1 MSINLQTIQFQNL
14 RTDLPEFRAGDTVRV
29 NYKIVE
35 GDKERIQPFQGVVIQ
50 VRGAGISGM
59 FTVRK
64 LSGNVAVERIFPL
77 HSPRIASLEV
87 VRQGAVRR
95 ARIFYLRELTGKAT
109 RIKERSSKEPR
120 SKAKA
125 KGPAKTKAKAKN

>member
-14 RTDLPEFRAGDTVRV
+14 RTDLPNFRAGDTVRV

-50 VRGAGISGM
+50 VRGEGISTM

-64 LSGNVAVERIFPL
+64 LSGTVAVERIFPM

-87 VRQGAVRR
+87 LREGLVRR
-95 ARIFYLRELTGKAT
+95 ARIFYMRELTGKAS
-109 RIKERSSKEPR
+109 RIKDRSSKDNR
-120 SKAKA
+120 KSVKKA
-125 KGPAKTKAKAKN
+125 

>member
-1 MSINLQTIQFQNL
+1 MSTTLQAIQFQNL
-14 RTDLPEFRAGDTVRV
+14 RTDLPEFRAGDTIKV

-50 VRGAGISGM
+50 VRGAGISTM

-64 LSGNVAVERIFPL
+64 MSGQVAVERVFPM
-77 HSPRIASLEV
+77 HSPRINSIEV

-95 ARIFYLRELTGKAT
+95 ARIFYMRDLTGKAT
-109 RIKERSSKEPR
+109 RIKDRNTR
-120 SKAKA
+120 DIRNKA
-125 KGPAKTKAKAKN
+125 

>member
-1 MSINLQTIQFQNL
+1 MSINLQTLQFQNL
-14 RTDLPEFRAGDTVRV
+14 RTDLPKFRAGDTVRV

-50 VRGAGISGM
+50 VRGAGISSM

-64 LSGNVAVERIFPL
+64 LSGTVAVERIFPL

-87 VRQGAVRR
+87 VRQGLVRR
-95 ARIFYLRELTGKAT
+95 ARIFYMRELTGKAS
-109 RIKERSSKEPR
+109 RIKERAHHDPKG
-120 SKAKA
+120 AKA
-125 KGPAKTKAKAKN
+125 KKA

>member
-1 MSINLQTIQFQNL
+1 MSITLQAIQFQNL
-14 RTDLPEFRAGDTVRV
+14 RSDLPKFRAGDTVKV
-29 NYKIVE
+29 HYKIVE

-50 VRGAGISGM
+50 VRGAGISTM

-87 VRQGAVRR
+87 VREGLVRR
-95 ARIFYLRELTGKAT
+95 ARIFYMRELTGKAT
-109 RIKERSSKEPR
+109 RIKDRTSKEDKAK
-120 SKAKA
+120 SKAKS
-125 KGPAKTKAKAKN
+125 KG

>member
-1 MSINLQTIQFQNL
+1 MSINLQAIQFQNL
-14 RTDLPEFRAGDTVRV
+14 RTDLPAFRAGDTVRV

-50 VRGAGISGM
+50 VRGAGISAM

-87 VRQGAVRR
+87 IREGAVRR
-95 ARIFYLRELTGKAT
+95 ARIFYMRELTGKAT
-109 RIKERSSKEPR
+109 RIKDRTSKEDR
-120 SKAKA
+120 AKRR
-125 KGPAKTKAKAKN
+125 

>member
-1 MSINLQTIQFQNL
+1 MSINLQAIQFQNL
-14 RTDLPEFRAGDTVRV
+14 RSDLPKFRAGDTVRV

-50 VRGAGISGM
+50 VRGAGVSTM

-77 HSPRIASLEV
+77 HSPRISSLEV
-87 VRQGAVRR
+87 LREGLVRR
-95 ARIFYLRELTGKAT
+95 ARIFYMRELTGKAT
-109 RIKERSSKEPR
+109 RIKDRSNKDDKSK

-125 KGPAKTKAKAKN
+125 KAKAKA

>member
-1 MSINLQTIQFQNL
+1 MSINLQAIQFQNL

-50 VRGAGISGM
+50 VRGQGISTM

-64 LSGNVAVERIFPL
+64 LSGTVAVERIFPM

-87 VRQGAVRR
+87 LREGLVRR
-95 ARIFYLRELTGKAT
+95 ARIFYMRDLTGKAS
-109 RIKERSSKEPR
+109 RIKDRTSKE
-120 SKAKA
+120 SKKAAK
-125 KGPAKTKAKAKN
+125 KA

>member
-1 MSINLQTIQFQNL
+1 MSTNLQTLQFQNL
-14 RTDLPEFRAGDTVRV
+14 RTDVPEFRTGDTVRV

-50 VRGAGISGM
+50 LRGAGISSM

-87 VRQGAVRR
+87 IRQGAVRR
-95 ARIFYLRELTGKAT
+95 AKIFYIRELTGKAT
-109 RIKERSSKEPR
+109 RIKERSNREE
-120 SKAKA
+120 KAKA
-125 KGPAKTKAKAKN
+125 

>member
-1 MSINLQTIQFQNL
+1 MSTTLQAIQFQNL
-14 RTDLPEFRAGDTVRV
+14 RTDLPEFRAGDTIKV

-50 VRGAGISGM
+50 VRGAGISTM

-64 LSGNVAVERIFPL
+64 MSGQVAVERVFPM
-77 HSPRIASLEV
+77 HTPRINSIEV

-95 ARIFYLRELTGKAT
+95 ARIFYMRDLTGKAT
-109 RIKERSSKEPR
+109 RIKDRNTR
-120 SKAKA
+120 DIRNKA
-125 KGPAKTKAKAKN
+125 

>member
-14 RTDLPEFRAGDTVRV
+14 RTDLPNFRAGDTVRV

-50 VRGAGISGM
+50 VRGEGISTM

-64 LSGNVAVERIFPL
+64 LSGTVAVERIFPM

-87 VRQGAVRR
+87 LREGLVRR
-95 ARIFYLRELTGKAT
+95 ARIFYMRELTGKAS
-109 RIKERSSKEPR
+109 RIKDRSSKDTR
-120 SKAKA
+120 KTVKKA
-125 KGPAKTKAKAKN
+125 

>member
-14 RTDLPEFRAGDTVRV
+14 RTDLPKFRAGDTVRV

-50 VRGAGISGM
+50 VRGEGISTM

-64 LSGNVAVERIFPL
+64 LSGTVAVERIFPM

-87 VRQGAVRR
+87 LREGLVRR
-95 ARIFYLRELTGKAT
+95 SRIFYMRELTGKAS
-109 RIKERSSKEPR
+109 RIKDRSSKDTRKPVK
-120 SKAKA
+120 KA
-125 KGPAKTKAKAKN
+125 

>member
-14 RTDLPEFRAGDTVRV
+14 RTDLPNFRAGDTVRV

-50 VRGAGISGM
+50 VRGQGISTM

-64 LSGNVAVERIFPL
+64 LSGTVAVERIFPM

-87 VRQGAVRR
+87 LREGLVRR
-95 ARIFYLRELTGKAT
+95 ARIFYMRDLTGKAS
-109 RIKERSSKEPR
+109 RIKDRSSKDSR
-120 SKAKA
+120 KSAKKA
-125 KGPAKTKAKAKN
+125 

>member
-1 MSINLQTIQFQNL
+1 MSITLQAIQFQNL
-14 RTDLPEFRAGDTVRV
+14 RSDLPKFRAGDTVKV

-50 VRGAGISGM
+50 VRGAGVSTM

-64 LSGNVAVERIFPL
+64 LSGNVAVERIFPM

-87 VRQGAVRR
+87 VREGLVRR
-95 ARIFYLRELTGKAT
+95 ARIFYMRELTGKAT
-109 RIKERSSKEPR
+109 RIKDRSTKDDR
-120 SKAKA
+120 SK
-125 KGPAKTKAKAKN
+125 AKTKAKAKAKA